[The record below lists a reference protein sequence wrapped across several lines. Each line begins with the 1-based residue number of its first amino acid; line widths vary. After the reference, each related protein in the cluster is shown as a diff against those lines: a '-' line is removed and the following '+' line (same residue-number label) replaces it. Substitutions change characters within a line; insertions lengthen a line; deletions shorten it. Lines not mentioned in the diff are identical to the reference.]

1 MDEQAALRSQIAQLS
16 GAIDSRREQI
26 ARGRTY
32 APRGG
37 RARGRG
43 APPPTSRH
51 RSLVFTHTPRPA
63 DAAGAAASPAGAA
76 SPADAGAASPA
87 PAPATPGAA
96 GADWVKRRSAKS
108 MALVNAAVYHP
119 YPKPPPRPT
128 PPRPRAPKHDAVR
141 RGDRMG
147 EVLVDGVVFVFDESG
162 TKLVKKSSLPSSA
175 DDAPPTRAPD
185 THTTPLHTSING
197 TDYVRTKNGNLINKQ
212 LVAARR
218 TARAKQARTQRLA
231 KLGKMIAQ
239 VQRARQQRT
248 APPRARELCAYYTRT
263 GACRRGA
270 SCPFVHD
277 DTKRALCPGA
287 LKPSGCTNPRCLLS
301 HTPSAHSVPH
311 CVHYLRTGEC
321 RNGDRCPYTHASLA
335 PDAPLC
341 PAFSRTGW
349 CDAGAQCPARHA
361 RECPAFAA
369 HGACTNPTCR
379 LAHVAPQAAA
389 PAAAAAP
396 EPTPDTLFVRDDAA
410 AALDPAP
417 EALLTHGRGSKLFA
431 QQNDFISLDA
441 DADEP
446 DDEDEE
452 PDETSSV
459 SSYATDDGAASDSE
473 VDRALGGL

>member
-32 APRGG
+32 VPRGG
-37 RARGRG
+37 RARGHG
-43 APPPTSRH
+43 APPASRH
-51 RSLVFTHTPRPA
+51 RSLVFTHAPRPA
-63 DAAGAAASPAGAA
+63 ADGATAGA
-76 SPADAGAASPA
+76 DAPR
-87 PAPATPGAA
+87 PATAA
-96 GADWVKRRSAKS
+96 AAPSTAQATPSSPADWVKRRSAKS

-119 YPKPPPRPT
+119 YPKPPPRPAA
-128 PPRPRAPKHDAVR
+128 PRPRAPKHDAVR

-162 TKLVKKSSLPSSA
+162 TKLVKKSSLPDHA
-175 DDAPPTRAPD
+175 GDAPAAHAPHA
-185 THTTPLHTSING
+185 HTTPLHTSING

-239 VQRARQQRT
+239 VQRARQQRA
-248 APPRARELCAYYTRT
+248 APRTRELCAYYTRT

-349 CDAGAQCPARHA
+349 CDAGAQCRARHA
-361 RECPAFAA
+361 RECPTFAA
-369 HGACTNPTCR
+369 QGTCPNPTCR
-379 LAHVAPQAAA
+379 LAHVQPQAA
-389 PAAAAAP
+389 PAAAP

-410 AALDPAP
+410 AALEPAP

-441 DADEP
+441 DAA
-446 DDEDEE
+446 DDDDDDDDDE